1 MFKLFFSN
9 FLTRPLLFIYTITGF
24 VVYSHTVHATPPYRI
39 AYFEAGPS
47 IIYAKTLAAI
57 KQTLVKRG
65 WKDKIIFPKDA
76 YYSAGWSPEQ
86 RKQWQPIA
94 KEIIQRKDIDM
105 LLVAGTDASTHI
117 VGFNDKTVT
126 LPIVSCCV
134 SYPIESKVVKNA
146 TDSGADNLTT
156 RIIPERYIRMFRIFH
171 DEVKF
176 EKLGV
181 LFVDTESGQKFA
193 NIHDAE
199 KVSKERGFQL
209 IKEVIIPP
217 LTKERCEQALNNL
230 ISRGMDAFF
239 IPSLTCFDW
248 KIDDVNH
255 VLTLLNQHKI
265 PTFARQGSQT
275 VKAGALMGYST
286 VDYTQRGEFL
296 AERIIRILEGESPHT
311 LTMVDDVIP
320 KISLNT
326 AVAKRIGFDFSIGLL
341 GASDEIYQTL
351 SIEK

>member
-1 MFKLFFSN
+1 MFNLSFVN
-9 FLTRPLLFIYTITGF
+9 FLISKRLLIYIMIGF
-24 VVYSHTVHATPPYRI
+24 VTYLPSAAATPPYRI

-47 IIYAKTLAAI
+47 VIYAQTLAAI
-57 KQTLVKRG
+57 KKTLVERG
-65 WKDKIIFPKDA
+65 WKDKVIFPEDA

-86 RKQWQPIA
+86 RKKWQSIA
-94 KEIIQRKDIDM
+94 KEVIQRKDIDM
-105 LLVAGTDASTHI
+105 LLVAGTDASTQ
-117 VGFNDKTVT
+117 VVQFNDKTIT

-134 SYPIESKVVKNA
+134 SYPIESKIVKNA

-176 EKLGV
+176 KKLGV
-181 LFVDTESGQKFA
+181 LFVDTENGQKFA

-199 KVSKERGFQL
+199 KVSIERGFEL
-209 IKEVIIPP
+209 VKEIIEPP
-217 LTKERCEQALNNL
+217 LTKQRCEQALNNL
-230 ISRGMDAFF
+230 ISRGIDAFF

-248 KIDDVNH
+248 KIDDVNY
-255 VLTLLNQHKI
+255 VLALLNQHKI

-326 AVAKRIGFDFSIGLL
+326 AVAKLIGFDFSIGLL

-351 SIEK
+351 AVE